1 MTLMMAWRRLVPAAD
16 ELGAWLLERWSEPH
30 RHYHTPGH
38 LAAVLAVVDEYAD
51 LAPDPDAVRLGAWWH
66 DAVYDPRAGDNE
78 ERSAALAEAA
88 LPAVGVPAARVA
100 EAARLVRLTA
110 GHAVAPGDANGALL
124 ADADLAILAA
134 PAAAYDRYAAAV
146 RREYAHVP
154 DGAFRAGR
162 AAVLERLAA
171 LPELFRIVPPR
182 RRWEAAARENLARE
196 LLALR

>member
-1 MTLMMAWRRLVPAAD
+1 MSLMMAWRRLVPGAD
-16 ELGAWLLERWSEPH
+16 ELGARLLERWSEPH
-30 RHYHTPGH
+30 RHYHTPDH

-51 LAPDPDAVRLGAWWH
+51 LAGDADAVRLAAWWH
-66 DAVYDPRAGDNE
+66 DAVYDPRAEDNE

-88 LPAVGVPAARVA
+88 LPAVGVPAARV
-100 EAARLVRLTA
+100 
-110 GHAVAPGDANGALL
+110 

-171 LPELFRIVPPR
+171 LPELFRTVPPR

-196 LLALR
+196 LRALR